1 MSDVRNERDLPDA
14 DYTGEI
20 DVRGIGRVIARRKRL
35 VIIPAVVAFVAA
47 IAYVNVVKPRY
58 TGEAQVLIENQENYF
73 TRPDSTAQPTD
84 TAPDAEAVT
93 SQVQLVTS
101 RDLARDAIKKLGLK
115 GLPEFDPAAGDIGP
129 LSRVLILLGIR
140 RAPTDESVQDRIL
153 EAYYDRLSVNEVSK
167 SRVLSIDFSSQDPD
181 LAAKGANTIADLYI
195 GLQADAKRDRARVA
209 AQSLAT
215 QIADLKGK
223 VADAQNQASSFR
235 ASSGLFLGTNNTT
248 IASQQLADITTQ
260 LASARTAEA
269 DAQAKAQLIRDMLR
283 QGRLKDVSD
292 VANNELI
299 RQIAAQ
305 RVNLSAQLA
314 LESRTYLPGHP
325 RIKELNAQLSDL
337 DNALRSAAEQTA
349 RSLEN
354 DAKVA
359 GSRVANLQAALD
371 QQKQM
376 VGESST
382 DETKLQELDG
392 NAQVLKAQ
400 LDAAT
405 AKYQEALARQNA
417 GSTPGDAR
425 VISRAIAPI
434 LPSFPKKVPLVLFA
448 TLAALALSVAYIVSS
463 ELLSGRAY
471 EAVAPARV
479 PAEDESMPQAPQAP
493 QAPRVMP
500 AADISEA
507 SPAVAAVEPSS
518 FQAKKP
524 VETVPKAIDAI
535 ASKLGEQAQ
544 TDYAIRILTIAGSPS
559 TPILATARSLGR
571 SLARNRRVVLVE
583 CGRAE
588 STEAARPGLSDLI
601 GGQASFADVIHRDR
615 GSRLHIIGAGSGEI
629 EPSEDLDL
637 TLEALSQT
645 YDQVVLAAPGGDSNL
660 VRTLGPEADFVVLVG
675 NDEAEDAAI
684 RDSLVRHGTG
694 EIFIVDADGDHM
706 ISPEATKT
714 AA

>member
-35 VIIPAVVAFVAA
+35 VIIPTVVAFVAA
-47 IAYVNVVKPRY
+47 LAYVNIVKPRY

-73 TRPDSTAQPTD
+73 TRPDSTAQATD

-115 GLPEFDPAAGDIGP
+115 GSPEFDPAAGGVGP

-140 RAPTDESVQDRIL
+140 RAPTDESVEDRIL
-153 EAYYDRLSVNEVSK
+153 ESYYDRLSVNEVSK

-223 VADAQNQASSFR
+223 VADAQNQAASFR
-235 ASSGLFLGTNNTT
+235 ASSGLLLGNNNTT

-260 LASARTAEA
+260 LATARTAEA

-283 QGRLKDVSD
+283 QGRLNDVSD

-325 RIKELNAQLSDL
+325 RIKELSAQLSDL

-359 GSRVANLQAALD
+359 GSRVANLQTALD
-371 QQKQM
+371 QQKQK
-376 VGESST
+376 VGDSSA

-400 LDAAT
+400 LDATT

-434 LPSFPKKVPLVLFA
+434 LPSFPKKVPLTLFA
-448 TLAALALSVAYIVSS
+448 TLAALVLSVAYVVSS

-471 EAVAPARV
+471 QPAAPTDSV
-479 PAEDESMPQAPQAP
+479 EDETPLAPQA
-493 QAPRVMP
+493 MP
-500 AADISEA
+500 AAV
-507 SPAVAAVEPSS
+507 AVAAPPVMAVEPSS

-524 VETVPKAIDAI
+524 IEAEPTAIEAI
-535 ASKLGEQAQ
+535 ASKLGEQPQA
-544 TDYAIRILTIAGSPS
+544 DYAIRILTAAGSAS
-559 TPILATARSLGR
+559 APILATARSLGR
-571 SLARNRRVVLVE
+571 GLAHNHRVVLVE
-583 CGRAE
+583 LGRSDPA
-588 STEAARPGLSDLI
+588 EAARSGLSDLI

-615 GSRLHIIGAGSGEI
+615 GSRLHIISAGLGEI

-645 YDQVVLAAPGGDSNL
+645 YDHVVLAAPGGDTNL
-660 VRTLGPEADFVVLVG
+660 VRALGPEADFVVLVET
-675 NDEAEDAAI
+675 DEAEDGAI
-684 RDSLVRHGTG
+684 RDSLVRHGAG
-694 EIFIVDADGDHM
+694 EIFVVDADGDHM
-706 ISPEATKT
+706 ISREAAKT